1 MSQNGEEPK
10 YTLVK
15 SDGTVEHT
23 SRHYDGS
30 GVATYENKDSYE
42 GDFVKGLRTGRGI
55 YRFQDEAGG
64 AVGSKYDGEWKDNKM
79 HGMGVY
85 RWIDGRMYEGSYVHD
100 KKHGYGVYRWADGRK
115 YEGKWENGKQH
126 GRGKYL
132 LLNGEVKVGDWV
144 NGKRIRWIESAPGA
158 TSPSPAPVPHKLS
171 HEMESAPV
179 YQD

>member
-55 YRFQDEAGG
+55 YRYQDEAGG
-64 AVGSKYDGEWKDNKM
+64 AVGSKYDGEWKENLRHGIGKM
-79 HGMGVY
+79 HYFGVGDY
-85 RWIDGRMYEGSYVHD
+85 
-100 KKHGYGVYRWADGRK
+100 HGY
-115 YEGKWENGKQH
+115 WENGRRH
-126 GRGKYL
+126 GEGVFTYEKSGDVYSGWWRFGEK
-132 LLNGEVKVGDWV
+132 NGNGTYVYKKSGMRLVGTWK
-144 NGKRIRWIESAPGA
+144 NGM
-158 TSPSPAPVPHKLS
+158 
-171 HEMESAPV
+171 MEEG
-179 YQD
+179 